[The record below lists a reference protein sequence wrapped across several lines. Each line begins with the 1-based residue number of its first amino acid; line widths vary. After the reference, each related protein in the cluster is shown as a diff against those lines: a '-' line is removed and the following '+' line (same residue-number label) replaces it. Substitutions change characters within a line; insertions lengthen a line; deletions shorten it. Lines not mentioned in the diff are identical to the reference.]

1 MSGESGTSGEGVAE
15 GAGDMGNAGGISAE
29 SGAGDAGNA
38 GDTSSET
45 VAESAGGTGN
55 AGGISA
61 ESGASDT
68 GVADG
73 ECKTIDINIDMGLAF
88 PKAGLLFNIGVIS
101 QTGYPTLFRL
111 LVTDIEQTRA
121 IPFREYECP
130 CLADWVPG
138 YCRWLIRAHIKA
150 SYDVREGI
158 SGRFVGELTPEQV
171 LRGLSDACDMI
182 RQRFELYE
190 ESVVIG

>member
-1 MSGESGTSGEGVAE
+1 MSDEGGTSGEGVAE
-15 GAGDMGNAGGISAE
+15 GASN
-29 SGAGDAGNA
+29 AGNA
-38 GDTSSET
+38 GVTSSGTVAEGASGET
-45 VAESAGGTGN
+45 VAESAGDAGN

-73 ECKTIDINIDMGLAF
+73 ESKTIDINIDMGLAF

-130 CLADWVPG
+130 CLADWAPG

-190 ESVVIG
+190 ESVVIE

>member
-1 MSGESGTSGEGVAE
+1 MSDEGGTSGAGVAE
-15 GAGDMGNAGGISAE
+15 GAS
-29 SGAGDAGNA
+29 DAGNA
-38 GDTSSET
+38 GGTSGET
-45 VAESAGGTGN
+45 VAESASGTNGETIAESAGDTGS

-68 GVADG
+68 GVADV

-130 CLADWVPG
+130 CLADWAPG

>member
-1 MSGESGTSGEGVAE
+1 MSSEGGASSETVAE
-15 GAGDMGNAGGISAE
+15 GAS
-29 SGAGDAGNA
+29 DAGNA

-45 VAESAGGTGN
+45 VAESASDTGN
-55 AGGISA
+55 AGDISSETVA
-61 ESGASDT
+61 ESASDT
-68 GVADG
+68 GDADG
-73 ECKTIDINIDMGLAF
+73 ESKTMDINIDMGLAF

-130 CLADWVPG
+130 CLADWAPG

>member
-1 MSGESGTSGEGVAE
+1 MSGESGTSGESVAE
-15 GAGDMGNAGGISAE
+15 GAS
-29 SGAGDAGNA
+29 DAGNT
-38 GDTSSET
+38 GDTSGET
-45 VAESAGGTGN
+45 AAESAGDTGN
-55 AGGISA
+55 AGGISSETAA
-61 ESGASDT
+61 ESASDA
-68 GVADG
+68 GVA
-73 ECKTIDINIDMGLAF
+73 EVESKTIDINIDMGLAF

-130 CLADWVPG
+130 CLADWAPG

>member
-1 MSGESGTSGEGVAE
+1 MSDEGGTSGEGVVE
-15 GAGDMGNAGGISAE
+15 
-29 SGAGDAGNA
+29 GAGDAGNA
-38 GDTSSET
+38 GGASSET
-45 VAESAGGTGN
+45 VAESAGDTGN

-68 GVADG
+68 GVADV
-73 ECKTIDINIDMGLAF
+73 ESKTMDINIDMGLAF

-111 LVTDIEQTRA
+111 LVTDLEQTRA

-130 CLADWVPG
+130 CLADWAPG

>member
-1 MSGESGTSGEGVAE
+1 MSGESGTSGEGVA
-15 GAGDMGNAGGISAE
+15 GDAGSASGE
-29 SGAGDAGNA
+29 SGAESESG
-38 GDTSSET
+38 TSGET
-45 VAESAGGTGN
+45 VAESAGDTGN

-68 GVADG
+68 GDADG
-73 ECKTIDINIDMGLAF
+73 ESKTIDINIDMGLAF

-130 CLADWVPG
+130 CLADWAPG

>member
-1 MSGESGTSGEGVAE
+1 MSSEGGTSGETVAE
-15 GAGDMGNAGGISAE
+15 GAS
-29 SGAGDAGNA
+29 DAGNA

-45 VAESAGGTGN
+45 VAESA
-55 AGGISA
+55 
-61 ESGASDT
+61 SDT
-68 GVADG
+68 GDADG
-73 ECKTIDINIDMGLAF
+73 ESKTMDINIDMGLAF

-130 CLADWVPG
+130 CLADWAPG

-158 SGRFVGELTPEQV
+158 SGRFVGELTQEQV

>member
-1 MSGESGTSGEGVAE
+1 MSDEGGTSGEGVAE
-15 GAGDMGNAGGISAE
+15 GASDAGNAGDTSGETVAE
-29 SGAGDAGNA
+29 GAGDAGNA
-38 GDTSSET
+38 GGISGET
-45 VAESAGGTGN
+45 VAE
-55 AGGISA
+55 
-61 ESGASDT
+61 GASDT
-68 GVADG
+68 GDADG
-73 ECKTIDINIDMGLAF
+73 ESKTIDINIDMGLAF

-130 CLADWVPG
+130 CLADWAPG

-182 RQRFELYE
+182 RQRFDLYE

>member
-1 MSGESGTSGEGVAE
+1 MSSESGTSGESSESVAE
-15 GAGDMGNAGGISAE
+15 GAGE
-29 SGAGDAGNA
+29 AGNVGEIRA
-38 GDTSSET
+38 KS
-45 VAESAGGTGN
+45 V
-55 AGGISA
+55 
-61 ESGASDT
+61 ASDA

-73 ECKTIDINIDMGLAF
+73 ESKPMDINIDMGLAF

-111 LVTDIEQTRA
+111 LVTDIEQKRA

-130 CLADWVPG
+130 CLADWAPG

-158 SGRFVGELTPEQV
+158 SGSFVDGLTPEQV
-171 LRGLSDACDMI
+171 LRGVSDACDMI
-182 RQRFELYE
+182 RQRFDLYE

>member
-1 MSGESGTSGEGVAE
+1 MSGESGTSGEIVARRASDTGNTG
-15 GAGDMGNAGGISAE
+15 GASAE
-29 SGAGDAGNA
+29 SG
-38 GDTSSET
+38 
-45 VAESAGGTGN
+45 ES
-55 AGGISA
+55 
-61 ESGASDT
+61 
-68 GVADG
+68 
-73 ECKTIDINIDMGLAF
+73 KTLDINIDMGLAF

-111 LVTDIEQTRA
+111 LVTDLEQKRA

-130 CLADWVPG
+130 CLADWAPG

-158 SGRFVGELTPEQV
+158 SGSFVEGLTPEQV
-171 LRGLSDACDMI
+171 LRGVSDACDMI
-182 RQRFELYE
+182 RQRFDLYE

>member
-1 MSGESGTSGEGVAE
+1 MSSESGTSGESSESVAE
-15 GAGDMGNAGGISAE
+15 GASE
-29 SGAGDAGNA
+29 AGNVGEIRA
-38 GDTSSET
+38 KS
-45 VAESAGGTGN
+45 V
-55 AGGISA
+55 
-61 ESGASDT
+61 ASDA

-73 ECKTIDINIDMGLAF
+73 ESKTLDINIDMGLAF

-111 LVTDIEQTRA
+111 LVTDLDQKRA

-130 CLADWVPG
+130 CLADWAPG

-158 SGRFVGELTPEQV
+158 SGSFVDGLTPEQV
-171 LRGLSDACDMI
+171 LRGVSDACDMI
-182 RQRFELYE
+182 RQRFDLYE

>member
-1 MSGESGTSGEGVAE
+1 MSSESGTSGESSESVAE
-15 GAGDMGNAGGISAE
+15 GAGEAGKVGEIRAKSVASA
-29 SGAGDAGNA
+29 AGVTD
-38 GDTSSET
+38 
-45 VAESAGGTGN
+45 
-55 AGGISA
+55 
-61 ESGASDT
+61 GASNT
-68 GVADG
+68 M
-73 ECKTIDINIDMGLAF
+73 DINIDMGLAF

-111 LVTDIEQTRA
+111 LVTDMEQKRA

-130 CLADWVPG
+130 CLADWAPG

-158 SGRFVGELTPEQV
+158 SGSFIDGLTPEQV
-171 LRGLSDACDMI
+171 LRDVSDACDMI
-182 RQRFELYE
+182 RQRFDLYE

>member
-1 MSGESGTSGEGVAE
+1 MSDEGGTSGETVAE
-15 GAGDMGNAGGISAE
+15 GAS
-29 SGAGDAGNA
+29 DAGNA

-45 VAESAGGTGN
+45 VAEGAGGASGETVAEGAGDTGN

-68 GVADG
+68 GDADG
-73 ECKTIDINIDMGLAF
+73 ESKTIDINIDMGLAF

-130 CLADWVPG
+130 CLADWAPG

>member
-1 MSGESGTSGEGVAE
+1 MSSESGTSGESSESVAE
-15 GAGDMGNAGGISAE
+15 GAGKAVKVGEIRAKS
-29 SGAGDAGNA
+29 
-38 GDTSSET
+38 
-45 VAESAGGTGN
+45 V
-55 AGGISA
+55 
-61 ESGASDT
+61 ASDT

-73 ECKTIDINIDMGLAF
+73 ASKTMDINIDMGLAF

-101 QTGYPTLFRL
+101 QAGYPTLFRL
-111 LVTDIEQTRA
+111 LVTDMEQTRA

-130 CLADWVPG
+130 CLADWAPG

-158 SGRFVGELTPEQV
+158 SGSFVDGLTPEQV
-171 LRGLSDACDMI
+171 LRGVSDACDMI
-182 RQRFELYE
+182 RQRFDLYE

>member
-1 MSGESGTSGEGVAE
+1 MSGESGTSSPSGEIVARRASDTGNTGGASGESGAE
-15 GAGDMGNAGGISAE
+15 GAGKPM
-29 SGAGDAGNA
+29 
-38 GDTSSET
+38 
-45 VAESAGGTGN
+45 
-55 AGGISA
+55 
-61 ESGASDT
+61 
-68 GVADG
+68 
-73 ECKTIDINIDMGLAF
+73 DINIDMGLAF

-111 LVTDIEQTRA
+111 LVTDMEQKRA

-130 CLADWVPG
+130 CLADWAPG

-158 SGRFVGELTPEQV
+158 SGSFVEGLTPEQV
-171 LRGLSDACDMI
+171 LRGVSDACDMI
-182 RQRFELYE
+182 RQRFDLYE

>member
-1 MSGESGTSGEGVAE
+1 MCGESGTSGEGVAE
-15 GAGDMGNAGGISAE
+15 GAS
-29 SGAGDAGNA
+29 DAGNA

-45 VAESAGGTGN
+45 VAEGASGASSETVAESAGDAGN

-130 CLADWVPG
+130 CLADWAPG

-182 RQRFELYE
+182 RQRFDLYE